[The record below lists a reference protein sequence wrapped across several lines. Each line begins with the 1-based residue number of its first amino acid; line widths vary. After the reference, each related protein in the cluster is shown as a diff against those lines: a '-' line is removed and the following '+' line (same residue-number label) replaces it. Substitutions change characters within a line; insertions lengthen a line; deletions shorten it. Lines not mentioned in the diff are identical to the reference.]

1 MPHLVAIWKNNT
13 HKLKEKII
21 VLVHSQ
27 ITKTTYSWNVC
38 TCWTPPAFSNLGIIL
53 GTTTLISHWF
63 SSGTW
68 LFFITATTKN
78 PDSHRLLIKR
88 SVQSNVETE
97 SYLKV
102 AVLTVSDWC
111 QVLLFSPQIFK
122 VTHVSLWISNSTVS
136 ASRAQFSERGKG
148 LKCRRHEFKVWLHL
162 VTNCMTLTSHWNF
175 SEPWFLIFKN
185 TDNNNSL
192 SEILWRWNQMR
203 IFITVLSTVRGTE
216 EICSKWPFLSHPQE
230 RETLPHSPL
239 ILLWVASLH

>member
-1 MPHLVAIWKNNT
+1 M
-13 HKLKEKII
+13 
-21 VLVHSQ
+21 
-27 ITKTTYSWNVC
+27 C
-38 TCWTPPAFSNLGIIL
+38 TCWTPPTFSNLGIIL
-53 GTTTLISHWF
+53 GTTTLISVSHWF

-148 LKCRRHEFKVWLHL
+148 TGESVEDMNSKFDSTLLPIVWPWQVTETFLSLGFLSLK
-162 VTNCMTLTSHWNF
+162 
-175 SEPWFLIFKN
+175 IQ
-185 TDNNNSL
+185 
-192 SEILWRWNQMR
+192 I
-203 IFITVLSTVRGTE
+203 IITVFQRFCGD
-216 EICSKWPFLSHPQE
+216 EIRWKYL
-230 RETLPHSPL
+230 
-239 ILLWVASLH
+239 